1 MCDIHLTG
9 QEQLGA
15 HQPTGTTVTPHE
27 LHARLD
33 SLAAD
38 MADQVVAWRHH
49 LHRHPELSNREV
61 QTAQMVAEHLNA
73 LPFEEVR
80 TGIAG
85 HGVIGV
91 LRGGGGNGGDRVAAL
106 RADMDALPMK
116 EQSGVDFA
124 SDVVDTEY
132 PGGPLPV
139 AHTCGHDCHTAM
151 LMGAASVL
159 ADVRDELPGTVL
171 FVFQP
176 AEEGPP
182 IDEDGGARAMEAS
195 GALDDP
201 SPTMVFG
208 MHVTPFPKGVVAY
221 RVGNQYGASVLMRIT
236 VNGKGVHGS
245 TPWNGIDPMP
255 PAADIVAAMG
265 QIYRQLPGYD
275 PLAISVG
282 HIEDQGRFNV
292 IGDAV
297 QIFGTIRCSV
307 EPDMDD
313 ACQRVKRTAEGIAQA
328 YGATASVEFLQHV
341 PAVHNTEPWI
351 NATLPTIEHVVGA
364 DHVVVAPPG
373 LGYDDVSVFVNH
385 YGGTYLQLGAQD
397 SELHDDGTITPTPG
411 GRGIVMNHNPAF
423 YADDSVLQTGVRL
436 HANVALDHLTGELAP
451 S

>member
-1 MCDIHLTG
+1 MCGTNVTGRDQLT
-9 QEQLGA
+9 A
-15 HQPTGTTVTPHE
+15 HRPTGATVATHALHE
-27 LHARLD
+27 RVD
-33 SLAAD
+33 RLAAD
-38 MADQVVAWRHH
+38 AADQVVDWRHH

-61 QTAQMVAEHLNA
+61 ETARMVAEHLGS
-73 LPFEEVR
+73 LQMDDLR

-91 LRGGGGNGGDRVAAL
+91 LRGGKDGDRVAAL

-116 EQSGVDFA
+116 EESGVDFA
-124 SDVVDTEY
+124 SDVIDKDY

-159 ADVRDELPGTVL
+159 AGVRDELSGTVL

-182 IDEDGGARAMEAS
+182 IDEDGGAQAMEAS

-236 VNGKGVHGS
+236 VDGKGVHGS
-245 TPWNGIDPMP
+245 TPWSGIDPMP

-275 PLAISVG
+275 PLAITIG
-282 HIEDQGRFNV
+282 HLEDHGRFNV
-292 IGDAV
+292 IGDSV
-297 QIFGTIRCSV
+297 QLFGTIRCSV
-307 EPDMDD
+307 EPDLDE
-313 ACQRVKRTAEGIAQA
+313 AGRRVKRTAENIAAA
-328 YGATASVEFLQHV
+328 YGATATVEFLQHV

-351 NATLPTIEHVVGA
+351 NATLPTVERVVGD
-364 DHVVVAPPG
+364 DHLVQAPPG
-373 LGYDDVSVFVNH
+373 LGYDDVSVFVNR

-397 SELHDDGTITPTPG
+397 SELRDDGSLVPTPG
-411 GRGIVMNHNPAF
+411 GRGIVMNHNAAF
-423 YADDSVLQTGVRL
+423 YADDSILQTGVRL
-436 HANVALDHLTGELAP
+436 HTNVAVDHLTGQLVTA